1 MRKVRNSDA
10 SEEDF
15 IQQGN
20 FVMEQQLKMIIMRSR
35 LQNVGTKHK
44 ERSDSISS
52 KRKHSSFSRSFYT
65 EEKNDEKKT
74 IEEQNTKAVNSLGG
88 TLNVKVNST
97 QQNDV
102 FGDEREIVNTRN
114 HRRSKGHSIGAYLR
128 DPSFVHGVFPEEYY
142 PIETKGATFKF
153 FPPL

>member
-10 SEEDF
+10 SEDDF

-35 LQNVGTKHK
+35 LQNLGAKHK

-52 KRKHSSFSRSFYT
+52 KRKNSSMSRSFYT

-74 IEEQNTKAVNSLGG
+74 LEEQNTKAINSLGG
-88 TLNVKVNST
+88 TLNVKVSST

-102 FGDEREIVNTRN
+102 FGDEREIINTRQ
-114 HRRSKGHSIGAYLR
+114 HRRSRGYGIGAYLR
-128 DPSFVHGVFPEEYY
+128 DPSFVHGVFP
-142 PIETKGATFKF
+142 
-153 FPPL
+153 